1 MTILQDKGLTD
12 ALQKALF
19 NDKFPATRD
28 IVINLPNICS
38 ALCLNERGL
47 KALSEKLPFERIFH
61 IIFST
66 KFISAMRKR
75 KGEIGKLLMKKLGS
89 CIIALVDAAGCLGG
103 SFDELMRHQ
112 PTLRKDLMNAF
123 VKVRTNTIIANK
135 ACIKVIDEIVAL
147 GSQPNVRCTVATSS
161 SSKWT
166 LDEDD
171 LPGVDDETSTSAAA
185 APLDQFG
192 DDDASEDEPEE
203 GRTRTSEFRIC
214 HIHEGVK
221 VLPLGDYLGMIGK
234 MLEAILVNST
244 ISETGVAMVEGEVP
258 RRLVQLLTLGK
269 PHPALLQSTYL
280 QSLASILRSLVVRSS
295 CPSFEQLA

>member
-1 MTILQDKGLTD
+1 MF
-12 ALQKALF
+12 ALQ
-19 NDKFPATRD
+19 
-28 IVINLPNICS
+28 
-38 ALCLNERGL
+38 
-47 KALSEKLPFERIFH
+47 
-61 IIFST
+61 
-66 KFISAMRKR
+66 
-75 KGEIGKLLMKKLGS
+75 
-89 CIIALVDAAGCLGG
+89 
-103 SFDELMRHQ
+103 
-112 PTLRKDLMNAF
+112 
-123 VKVRTNTIIANK
+123 
-135 ACIKVIDEIVAL
+135 VIDEIVAL
-147 GSQPNVRCTVATSS
+147 GSQPNVRCTVTTSS

-185 APLDQFG
+185 AQVDQFG

-203 GRTRTSEFRIC
+203 GRTRLTREFRIC

-244 ISETGVAMVEGEVP
+244 ISETGAAMVEGEMP

-280 QSLASILRSLVVRSS
+280 QSLASILRSLVVS
-295 CPSFEQLA
+295 